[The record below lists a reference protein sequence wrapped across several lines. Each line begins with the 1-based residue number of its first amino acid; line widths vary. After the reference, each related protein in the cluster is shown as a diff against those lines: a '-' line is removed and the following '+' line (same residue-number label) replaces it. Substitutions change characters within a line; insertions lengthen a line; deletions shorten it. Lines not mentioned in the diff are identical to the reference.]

1 MTQSMQD
8 ATSTIN
14 ASTATPAITCGE
26 LLVEWLEY
34 YGVETVFGIPGVHTV
49 ELYRGLP
56 NTNIRHVTPR
66 HEQGAGFM
74 ADGYYRAS
82 GKIGV
87 CFIITGPGMTNI
99 MTAMAQAAADS
110 IPMLV
115 ISSVNKVANTGSGE
129 GHLHELFDQQGMVSK
144 VAVASKTI
152 WQPQALPKVIAEAFA
167 LFDGARPGPVHIQ
180 LPIDVITADASCVA
194 KPPKLDKPTDSSS
207 QSKHSNHSNT
217 VPPYK
222 VLRPLPNPSQLDL
235 IVETLKSAKN
245 PVLLYGG
252 GCVAVDNAAQQLAE
266 LMDAP
271 TFLTINAK
279 GLLPPAHPLS
289 LGSNQSMSAGRELI
303 AQADVVLAIGTEL
316 GETDYDVVF
325 DEGFAINGTLIRID
339 CDAQQLQRPF
349 RADIAVLADAQ
360 MAIDGLCERLQA
372 QGSDNQGS
380 DNQAKIRVSQV
391 KQALVESMPPSFA
404 GQNALLK
411 LIRDEVE
418 EVIIVGDSTQP
429 VYSGNHGFEALGT
442 RKWFNSS
449 TGYGTLGYGLPAAIG
464 AMLATKNPVMSLI
477 GDGGIQFTI
486 AELICAAELELPL
499 IVLLWNNQGY
509 GEIRRYMEERGLPL
523 IGVNIKTPDFEPL
536 AAGLGA
542 GYRRITEKQQLIDA
556 LQQDIK
562 GTKPIVYEIDEADD
576 FIAEMGKTFSY
587 FS

>member
-1 MTQSMQD
+1 MTQLTQ
-8 ATSTIN
+8 TSLSSFDTQ
-14 ASTATPAITCGE
+14 PLTCGE
-26 LLVEWLEY
+26 LLVQWLEY

-99 MTAMAQAAADS
+99 MTAMAQALADS

-115 ISSVNKVANTGSGE
+115 ISSVNKVKDTGSGE
-129 GHLHELFDQQGMVSK
+129 GHLHELHDQQGMVSN
-144 VAVASKTI
+144 VVLASKTI
-152 WQPQALPKVIAEAFA
+152 WQPESLPKVIAEAFA
-167 LFDGARPGPVHIQ
+167 LFNGARPGPVHIQ
-180 LPIDVITADASCVA
+180 LPIDVITADASHVA
-194 KPPKLDKPTDSSS
+194 KPPS
-207 QSKHSNHSNT
+207 
-217 VPPYK
+217 
-222 VLRPLPNPSQLDL
+222 LRGVTNSLASPQVMRALPNPAQLDL
-235 IVETLKSAKN
+235 IVESLKTAKN

-252 GCVAVDNAAQQLAE
+252 GCVDVDHDAQKLAE
-266 LMDAP
+266 LIDAP

-289 LGSNQSMSAGRELI
+289 LGSNQSLEAGRAVITE
-303 AQADVVLAIGTEL
+303 ADWVLAIGTEL
-316 GETDYDVVF
+316 GETDYDVF
-325 DEGFAINGTLIRID
+325 FNGEFKINGTLVRID

-349 RADIAVLADAQ
+349 RADIAVLSDAQ
-360 MAIDGLCERLQA
+360 MAISGLCSRLENQISNGQVFDHQA
-372 QGSDNQGS
+372 LS
-380 DNQAKIRVSQV
+380 RVNEA
-391 KQALVESMPPSFA
+391 KQAFLQDTTPDFV

-418 EVIIVGDSTQP
+418 GVIFVGDSTQP
-429 VYSGNHGFEALGT
+429 VYSGNLGFEALAT

-449 TGYGTLGYGLPAAIG
+449 TGFGTLGYGLPAAIG
-464 AMLATKNPVMSLI
+464 AMIGSNLPVVSLI

-499 IVLLWNNQGY
+499 IVLLWNDQGY
-509 GEIRRYMEERGLPL
+509 GEIRRYMEEGGLPL
-523 IGVNIKTPDFEPL
+523 IGVNIKTPNFEPL
-536 AAGLGA
+536 AAGFGA
-542 GYRRITEKQQLIDA
+542 GYRRITDKQQLLEA
-556 LQQDIK
+556 LKTDTTGKQ
-562 GTKPIVYEIDEADD
+562 PIIYEIDEADD
-576 FIAEMGKTFSY
+576 FLKEMGETVTY

>member
-1 MTQSMQD
+1 MTQLTQTPSISFD
-8 ATSTIN
+8 AS
-14 ASTATPAITCGE
+14 PLTCGE
-26 LLVEWLEY
+26 LLVQWLEY

-56 NTNIRHVTPR
+56 NTSIRHVTPR

-99 MTAMAQAAADS
+99 MTAMAQALADS

-115 ISSVNKVANTGSGE
+115 ISSVNKIKDTGSRE
-129 GHLHELFDQQGMVSK
+129 GHLHELHDQQGMVSK
-144 VAVASKTI
+144 VALASKTI
-152 WQPQALPKVIAEAFA
+152 WQPESLPKVIAEAFA
-167 LFDGARPGPVHIQ
+167 LFNGARPGPVHIQ
-180 LPIDVITADASCVA
+180 LPIDVITADASHVS
-194 KPPKLDKPTDSSS
+194 KPPNLKDMANSQADKNSLI
-207 QSKHSNHSNT
+207 
-217 VPPYK
+217 PPQ
-222 VLRPLPNPSQLDL
+222 VMRPLPNPAQLDL
-235 IVETLKSAKN
+235 IIESLKTAKN

-252 GCVAVDNAAQQLAE
+252 GCVDVDHDAQKLAE
-266 LMDAP
+266 LIDAP

-289 LGSNQSMSAGRELI
+289 LGSNQSLDAGRAVITE
-303 AQADVVLAIGTEL
+303 ADWVLAIGTEL
-316 GETDYDVVF
+316 GETDYDVF
-325 DEGFAINGTLIRID
+325 FNGEFKINGTLVRID

-349 RADIAVLADAQ
+349 RADIAVLSDAQ
-360 MAIDGLCERLQA
+360 MAISGLCRRLEGQVLNGQA
-372 QGSDNQGS
+372 FDH
-380 DNQAKIRVSQV
+380 QALSRVNEA
-391 KQALVESMPPSFA
+391 KQALLKDITPDFA

-418 EVIIVGDSTQP
+418 GVIFVGDSTQP
-429 VYSGNHGFEALGT
+429 VYSGNLGFEALAT

-449 TGYGTLGYGLPAAIG
+449 TGFGTLGYGLPAAIG
-464 AMLATKNPVMSLI
+464 AMIGSNLPVVSLI

-509 GEIRRYMEERGLPL
+509 GEIRRYMEEGGLPL
-523 IGVNIKTPDFEPL
+523 IGVNIKTPNFEPL
-536 AAGLGA
+536 AAGFGA
-542 GYRRITEKQQLIDA
+542 GYRRITDKQQLLEA
-556 LQQDIK
+556 LKTDTTGKQ
-562 GTKPIVYEIDEADD
+562 PIIYEIDEADD
-576 FIAEMGKTFSY
+576 FLKEMGETVTY

>member
-1 MTQSMQD
+1 MTQPIQ
-8 ATSTIN
+8 TPIVTTLPTIP
-14 ASTATPAITCGE
+14 SLTCGE

-115 ISSVNKVANTGSGE
+115 ISSVNKIDATGSGE
-129 GHLHELFDQQGMVSK
+129 GHLHELHDQQGLVSK
-144 VAVASKTI
+144 VALFSKTI
-152 WQPQALPKVIAEAFA
+152 WQPEALPKVIAEAFS
-167 LFDGARPGPVHIQ
+167 LFNGARPGPVHIQ
-180 LPIDVITADASCVA
+180 LPIDVITADASHVA
-194 KPPKLDKPTDSSS
+194 KPPVQSQTDSNALMLP
-207 QSKHSNHSNT
+207 Q
-217 VPPYK
+217 VM
-222 VLRPLPNPSQLDL
+222 RPLPSPAQLDL
-235 IVETLKSAKN
+235 IVECLKTAKK

-252 GCVAVDNAAQQLAE
+252 GCVAVDGDAQKLAE
-266 LMDAP
+266 LIDAP
-271 TFLTINAK
+271 TFLTINGK

-289 LGSNQSMSAGRELI
+289 LGSNQSLAAGRALI
-303 AQADVVLAIGTEL
+303 AEADLVLAIGTEL

-325 DEGFAINGTLIRID
+325 DGGFRINGTLIRID

-349 RADIAVLADAQ
+349 RADIAVLSDAQ
-360 MAIDGLCERLQA
+360 MAITGLCERLQ
-372 QGSDNQGS
+372 NQGL
-380 DNQAKIRVSQV
+380 DHQAKERVTLV
-391 KQALVESMPPSFA
+391 KQALIESMPASFA

-411 LIRDEVE
+411 LIRDTVKD
-418 EVIIVGDSTQP
+418 VVIVGDSAQP

-449 TGYGTLGYGLPAAIG
+449 TGFGTLGYGLPAAIG
-464 AMLATKNPVMSLI
+464 AMLATDAPVISLI

-486 AELICAAELELPL
+486 AELICAAELELPM
-499 IVLLWNNQGY
+499 IILLWNNQGY
-509 GEIRRYMEERGLPL
+509 GEIRRYMEERRLPL
-523 IGVNIKTPDFEPL
+523 IGVNIKTPNFEPL
-536 AAGLGA
+536 AAGFGA
-542 GYRRITEKQQLIDA
+542 GYRRITGKQQLIEA

-562 GTKPIVYEIDEADD
+562 GQQPIIYEVDEADD
-576 FIAEMGKTFSY
+576 FIAEMGKSFIY